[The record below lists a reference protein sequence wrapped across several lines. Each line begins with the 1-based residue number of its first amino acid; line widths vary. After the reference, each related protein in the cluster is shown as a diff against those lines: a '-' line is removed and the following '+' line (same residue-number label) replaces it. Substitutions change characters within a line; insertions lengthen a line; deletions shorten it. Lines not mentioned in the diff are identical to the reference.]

1 MSLTAIK
8 QDSTDLIY
16 LIKNEPK
23 VLLCFITRATEH
35 ASNEQK
41 ERNLDNEREKW
52 TAETVNGKKENDR
65 LQWQLRYFF
74 SDNTG
79 SPE

>member
-35 ASNEQK
+35 ASNEH
-41 ERNLDNEREKW
+41 NLDNEREKW